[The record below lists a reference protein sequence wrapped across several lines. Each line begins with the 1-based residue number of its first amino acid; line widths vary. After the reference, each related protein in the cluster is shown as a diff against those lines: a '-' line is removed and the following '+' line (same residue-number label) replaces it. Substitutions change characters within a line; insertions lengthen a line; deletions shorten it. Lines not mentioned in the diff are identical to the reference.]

1 MQSIVEQEPNKI
13 LTILSDIS
21 LTGKGVVTECLLD
34 EVLDAGLTSP
44 TYFQA
49 EGEDVDS
56 AYQGKSPGWAK
67 YHIREWKRVV
77 TVYKSGQSEWRL
89 QTTETP

>member
-1 MQSIVEQEPNKI
+1 MRSIVEQEPNKI
-13 LTILSDIS
+13 LTILSEIA
-21 LTGKGVVTECLLD
+21 LRGKGATTECLLD
-34 EVLDAGLTSP
+34 EVLDAGLTAP

-49 EGEDVDS
+49 EGEDSDAS
-56 AYQGKSPGWAK
+56 YLGQSPAWAK

-77 TVYKSGQSEWRL
+77 TVYKGGQSEWRL